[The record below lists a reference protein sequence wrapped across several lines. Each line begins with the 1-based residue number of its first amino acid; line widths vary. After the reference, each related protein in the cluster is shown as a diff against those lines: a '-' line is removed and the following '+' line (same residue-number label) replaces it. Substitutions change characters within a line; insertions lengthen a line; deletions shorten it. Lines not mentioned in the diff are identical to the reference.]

1 MRADDW
7 SDRERRT
14 LAAAIDLPGW
24 RVWLTELSDG
34 RFRAVATYTKGWY
47 LPCGHRSVSA
57 TGRTREIAV
66 ASLARAARFHWSEP
80 EASDLARAA
89 TPESET

>member
-1 MRADDW
+1 MKADDW
-7 SDRERRT
+7 TPRERRM

-24 RVWLTELSDG
+24 KVRLTHTPDG
-34 RFRAVATYTKGWY
+34 RFRAVATYTTGWY

-66 ASLARAARFHWSEP
+66 AGLARAARFHWDEP
-80 EASDLARAA
+80 ASRQ
-89 TPESET
+89 EG